1 MNTNILLSEDTYEKL
16 PMNFP
21 LGTTSQGSQQFINQS
36 PGTKLGFTINMKEFR
51 II

>member
-21 LGTTSQGSQQFINQS
+21 LGTTSQGSRQFINQS
-36 PGTKLGFTINMKEFR
+36 PGTKLGFTISMKEFL